1 MSLRRMRQGEPKRS
15 TRNGSGARIWP
26 VLASMFLINV
36 AGYAAV
42 GGVLSV
48 LLPTQVRLIAGDG
61 APSALAL
68 VTGVSAIASLAVP
81 PIVGLL
87 SDRTR
92 SRWGRRTPWILF
104 GGLATAASLLVLGVA
119 GSIAWLLVGWFLV
132 QGTVNIGLNVV
143 LATIPDRIPPR
154 RHGLASTVQGLGLPV
169 GSVIGVQ
176 LGALFVNSA
185 LVGYVVLAAAFA
197 LAAVVSAWLA
207 REARHGA
214 PDERPQRNMG
224 AELRQMFASL
234 RFRDYRWVFVSRAV
248 LYLGY
253 NMINGFTLYILQ
265 DFIDPPAGVTA
276 ADGVATSLTIS
287 LVFVTVGTIVA
298 GPLVDR
304 FGRHRGF
311 VLVSSLLLSAA
322 LFIPLVWQT
331 WSAFLVC
338 TGLSG
343 FALGLYLGVDLA
355 LATLVL
361 PKAGDAGRDLGV
373 FHIALNAPQVIAP
386 FLASLA
392 VTTLGGYPALF
403 LFGGA
408 IALIGSFAVLRV
420 RPAAVSEQDPRW
432 ENA

>member
-1 MSLRRMRQGEPKRS
+1 MRGLVHAGTRRV
-15 TRNGSGARIWP
+15 WP

-36 AGYAAV
+36 AGYAAI

-48 LLPTQVRLIAGDG
+48 LLPTQVRLAAGDA

-81 PIVGLL
+81 PVVGLL

-104 GGLATAASLLVLGVA
+104 GGLATAASLLVLGASGSVA
-119 GSIAWLLVGWFLV
+119 GLLAGWFLV
-132 QGTVNIGLNVV
+132 QGTVNVGLNVV
-143 LATIPDRIPPR
+143 LATIPDRIPPH

-169 GSVIGVQ
+169 GSVVGVQ
-176 LGALFVNSA
+176 LGALFVDSA
-185 LVGYVVLAAAFA
+185 LLGYAVLAAAFA
-197 LAAVVSAWLA
+197 LASALSAWLV
-207 REARHGA
+207 REARQHA
-214 PDERPQRNMG
+214 PGERDVAG
-224 AELRQMFASL
+224 ELRRMFGSL

-253 NMINGFTLYILQ
+253 NMINGFTLYLLQ
-265 DFIDPPAGVTA
+265 DFIEPPAGTTA
-276 ADGVATSLTIS
+276 ADGVATSLTLS
-287 LVFVTVGTIVA
+287 LVFVTVGTAVA

-304 FGRHRGF
+304 LGRHRGF
-311 VLVSSLLLSAA
+311 VFVSSVLLSAA
-322 LFIPLVWQT
+322 LFVPLLWPT
-331 WSAFLVC
+331 WSAFLVS
-338 TGLSG
+338 TALGG

-373 FHIALNAPQVIAP
+373 FHIALTAPQVIAP
-386 FLASLA
+386 FVASLA

-403 LFGGA
+403 LVGGA

-420 RPAAVSEQDPRW
+420 RPQAVSEHQTRW
-432 ENA
+432 ESE